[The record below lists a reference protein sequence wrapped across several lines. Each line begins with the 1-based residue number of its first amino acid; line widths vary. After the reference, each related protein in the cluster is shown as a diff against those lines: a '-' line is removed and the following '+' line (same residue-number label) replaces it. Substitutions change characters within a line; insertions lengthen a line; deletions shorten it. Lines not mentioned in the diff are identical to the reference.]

1 MKAAEDAGQGGRAAA
16 ERAPGHEAA
25 RGEPY
30 DPRTVQEKW
39 QERWAALGP
48 FRASDDPADPRERFY
63 MVDMFPY
70 PSGDLHMGHA
80 EAYAVGDAMARYFF
94 QRGHNVLHPIGWD
107 AFGLPAENA
116 AIRNNSHPAD
126 WTYKNIETQAASFA
140 RYAVSFDWSRRLY
153 TCDPA
158 YYRWNQWLFLR
169 FFERGLAYRKG
180 GYVNWCPKDQTVLAN
195 EQVIAGRC
203 ERCGTEV
210 VRRVL
215 TQWYFKITEY
225 ADRLLADAEALE
237 GNCPDRVLTM
247 QRNWIG
253 RSTGADVDFV
263 VEGRDEPITVYT
275 TRPDTLYGAT
285 FMVVAA
291 DSTLASELCAE
302 GQRAEFEAYLAQ
314 VRKLTDIERQSTD
327 REKTGV
333 FLGVYAVNP
342 VNGERIPMW
351 AADYVLPDYGTG
363 AIMAVPAHDQRD
375 LDFARKFGLPVQ
387 IVVATDQPDPAAT
400 GVATPGDGVLVNS
413 GPLDGL
419 SKREAIDRITDILSG
434 KGLGKAAVNYR
445 LRDWLLSRQRFWGTP
460 IPIIHCPSCGEV
472 PVPEEQ
478 LPVELPDLRGADL
491 TPKGVSP
498 LAAAT
503 DWVNVECPKCGG
515 PAKRDTDTMDTFVDS
530 SWYQFRYTSPRY
542 EGGPFRQE
550 DVERWAPVDLYVGG
564 VEHAIL
570 HLLYARFFTKV
581 LQDMGLLSF
590 GEPFTRLINQGQVI
604 NRGKAMSKSL
614 GNGVDLGEQIALYG
628 VDAIRLTMVFAS
640 PPQDDIDWADVN
652 PDAMVKFLGRVRR
665 IAADVAA
672 AGTPQR
678 DFGDG
683 HRDLRRV
690 VHRIVDEVTR
700 QVESFHLNV
709 AVARLMELVSAV
721 RKAIDS
727 GAGPADPAVREGA
740 EALAV
745 MLSLFAPYTAE
756 ECWEVLGGLDHVGPD
771 GIQSVARASW
781 PVADPALLVQ
791 ETITC
796 VVQVNGKVRDR
807 LEVSPDITE
816 AELRDLALA
825 ASGAARALTGLG
837 IQRVVVR
844 PPKLVNIVAAL
855 HAAEN
860 RYHLAEDGGVIAE
873 DRREGRVVGHQPDVP
888 VALLE
893 RLDGGLAVDHGRDD
907 LAVLRVLLLA
917 DDDPVPVG
925 DGSVDHRVTGDLEHE
940 QVALAD

>member
-1 MKAAEDAGQGGRAAA
+1 MTAA
-16 ERAPGHEAA
+16 ERADEARA
-25 RGEPY
+25 Y
-30 DPRTVQEKW
+30 DPRDVQDKW
-39 QERWAALGP
+39 QVRWADMDP
-48 FRASDDPADPRERFY
+48 YRASDDPEDPRERFY
-63 MVDMFPY
+63 LVDMFPY

-80 EAYAVGDAMARYFF
+80 EAYAIGDAMARYWFL
-94 QRGHNVLHPIGWD
+94 RGKNVLHPIGWD

-116 AIRNNSHPAD
+116 AIKNNTHPAD
-126 WTYKNIETQAASFA
+126 WTYKNIETQAASFR
-140 RYAVSFDWSRRLY
+140 RYATSFDWSRRLA
-153 TCDPA
+153 TCDPE

-169 FFERGLAYRKG
+169 FYDRGLAYRKG
-180 GYVNWCPKDQTVLAN
+180 GYVNWCPHDQTVLAN
-195 EQVIAGRC
+195 EQVINGRC

-225 ADRLLADAEALE
+225 ADRLLADAAALE
-237 GNCPDRVLTM
+237 GNWPDRVLTM

-263 VEGRDEPITVYT
+263 VEGRAEPVTVYT
-275 TRPDTLYGAT
+275 TRPDTLFGAT

-291 DSTLASELCAE
+291 DSALAAELCTD
-302 GQRAEFEAYLAQ
+302 GQRADFDAYVAQ
-314 VRKLTDIERQSTD
+314 VGKLTDIERQSTD

-333 FLGVYAVNP
+333 FLGVHAVNP

-375 LDFARKFGLPVQ
+375 LDFALKFGLPVQ
-387 IVVATDQPDPAAT
+387 VVVATDQPDPVAT
-400 GVATPGDGVLVNS
+400 GVATAGDGVLVNS
-413 GPLDGL
+413 GSLDGL
-419 SKREAIDRITDILSG
+419 SKREAIGRITDILTDR
-434 KGLGKAAVNYR
+434 GLGKAAVNYR

-515 PAKRDTDTMDTFVDS
+515 PARRDTDTMDTFVDS
-530 SWYQFRYTSPRY
+530 SWYQFRYSSPHY
-542 EGGPFRQE
+542 NGGPFRRE

-590 GEPFTRLINQGQVI
+590 GEPFTRLMNQGQVL
-604 NRGKAMSKSL
+604 NGGKAMSKSL
-614 GNGVDLGEQIALYG
+614 GNGVDLGEQIGLYG
-628 VDAIRLTMVFAS
+628 VDAIRLTMIFAS

-652 PDAMVKFLGRVRR
+652 PDAMVKFLRRVWR
-665 IAADVAA
+665 IADDVAA
-672 AGTPQR
+672 AGPANR
-678 DFGDG
+678 AFGDG
-683 HRDLRRV
+683 DRDLRRV
-690 VHRIVDEVTR
+690 THRVIDEATR
-700 QVESFHLNV
+700 QVENNHLNV
-709 AVARLMELVSAV
+709 AVARLMELVSAT

-727 GAGPADPAVREGA
+727 GPGAADPAVREAA
-740 EALAV
+740 ETLAV

-756 ECWEVLGGLDHVGPD
+756 ECWEALGGPVGPS
-771 GIQSVARASW
+771 GIPSVARASW
-781 PVADPALLVQ
+781 PAADGALLVQ

-807 LEVSPDITE
+807 LEVSPDIAE

-825 ASGAARALTGLG
+825 APGITRALAGQE
-837 IQRVVVR
+837 IRRVVVR
-844 PPKLVNIVAAL
+844 PPKLVNIVA
-855 HAAEN
+855 
-860 RYHLAEDGGVIAE
+860 G
-873 DRREGRVVGHQPDVP
+873 
-888 VALLE
+888 
-893 RLDGGLAVDHGRDD
+893 
-907 LAVLRVLLLA
+907 
-917 DDDPVPVG
+917 
-925 DGSVDHRVTGDLEHE
+925 
-940 QVALAD
+940 